1 LENILEYP
9 GQYVCYREKNMKI
22 VSNLKKISRPDRAA
36 YALITLFI
44 LVFTL
49 LSFGRHDSLKSYL
62 NDLGVYDQAIWNTL
76 HGNFFQ
82 ASAIMVAEKN
92 YLAAHFSP
100 ILILFAPLYMI
111 WANPKWF
118 LFIQSLAVGLSA
130 LPIYWFAK
138 EKSKNF
144 SFALVFL
151 AGYLLC
157 PVLANGILYDF
168 HEVVLATVFASF
180 AFYYLEKNN
189 DRLFILF
196 SSLLVLSQE
205 HLSLLV
211 LMMGLYLVFIKKRKK
226 FGLAVSLISLTYFLL
241 VVGVFMP
248 YFSTTG
254 GQLALLLDDPIYG
267 SRYAWLGKSMPEIA
281 KNIFFHPG
289 AVFKVLASKPRFDYL
304 FRLIVPVF
312 SLGLFS
318 WPILIILPLLAINL
332 LSANAMMFNIFFYH
346 SAVLTPFIFF
356 SGIITMRRW
365 FFADLFLRRV
375 FLVLVAGASAFAAYF
390 WTVTPLSPN
399 YKISDY
405 VPSARE
411 KKIDEVKKFLPA
423 DASLSVQ
430 HNLGPHFSERKEIY
444 RFPLMMGDAKY
455 ILLDETDPF
464 QGNPKQLFGF
474 EYALQ
479 MSPLEWRSDIE
490 DLKKSDKYDLIYD
503 KDGYLLFK
511 SKIQI
516 SK

>member
-1 LENILEYP
+1 MIS
-9 GQYVCYREKNMKI
+9 MKI
-22 VSNLKKISRPDRAA
+22 ISNLKKISRPDQAA
-36 YALITLFI
+36 YALIVLFI
-44 LVFTL
+44 LIFTF
-49 LSFGRHDSLKSYL
+49 LSFGRHDSLKSYS
-62 NDLGVYDQAIWNTL
+62 NDLGVYDQMTWNTL
-76 HGNFFQ
+76 HGDFFH
-82 ASAIMVAEKN
+82 ASAIMIAEKN
-92 YLAAHFSP
+92 ELAVHFNP

-144 SFALVFL
+144 SFAFIFL
-151 AGYLLC
+151 ASYLLY

-180 AFYYLEKNN
+180 AFYYLEKEN
-189 DRLFILF
+189 DKLFILF
-196 SSLLVLSQE
+196 SVLLALSQE
-205 HLSLLV
+205 HLPLLV
-211 LMMGLYLVFIKKRKK
+211 FMMGLYLIFIKKRRK
-226 FGLAVSLISLTYFLL
+226 FGMAVSLASLAYFFL

-248 YFSTTG
+248 FFSST
-254 GQLALLLDDPIYG
+254 GQLAILLDDPIYG

-304 FRLIVPVF
+304 FRLIAPVF

-318 WPILIILPLLAINL
+318 WPIFIILPLLAVNL
-332 LSANAMMFNIFFYH
+332 LSANGMMFNIFFYH
-346 SAVLTPFIFF
+346 SAVLAPFIFF
-356 SGIITMRRW
+356 SSILTMRRW
-365 FFADLFLRRV
+365 FFSDLFLRRI
-375 FLVLVAGASAFAAYF
+375 FLVLAAGASVCAAYF

-411 KKIDEVKKFLPA
+411 KKIDEVKKILPA
-423 DASLSVQ
+423 NVSLSVQ
-430 HNLGPHFSERKEIY
+430 HNLGPHFSQRKEIF
-444 RFPLMMGDAKY
+444 RFPLMMSDAEY

-464 QGNPKQLFGF
+464 QSNPKQLFGF

-479 MSPLEWRSDIE
+479 MSPLEWQSDIE
-490 DLKKSDKYDLIYD
+490 ELKKSDKYNLVYD
-503 KDGYLLFK
+503 QDGYLLFERK
-511 SKIQI
+511 LKN
-516 SK
+516 

>member
-1 LENILEYP
+1 MKIISKL
-9 GQYVCYREKNMKI
+9 RKNM
-22 VSNLKKISRPDRAA
+22 SPDRSA
-36 YALITLFI
+36 YALIVVFVLI
-44 LVFTL
+44 FTL

-62 NDLGVYDQAIWNTL
+62 NDLGVYDQATWNTL

-111 WANPKWF
+111 WASPKWF

-151 AGYLLC
+151 VGYLLY

-180 AFYYLEKNN
+180 AFYYLEKEN
-189 DRLFILF
+189 DKLFILF
-196 SSLLVLSQE
+196 SVLLALSQE
-205 HLSLLV
+205 HLPLLV
-211 LMMGLYLVFIKKRKK
+211 FMMGLYLVFIKKRKK
-226 FGLAVSLISLTYFLL
+226 FGLAVSLVSLTYFFL

-267 SRYAWLGKSMPEIA
+267 SRYAWLGKDMPEIA
-281 KNIFFHPG
+281 KNIFSHPG

-304 FRLIVPVF
+304 FRLIAPVF

-332 LSANAMMFNIFFYH
+332 LSANGMMFNIFFYH
-346 SAVLTPFIFF
+346 SAVLAPFVFF
-356 SGIITMRRW
+356 SSIITMRRW
-365 FFADLFLRRV
+365 FSSDRFLRRV
-375 FLVLVAGASAFAAYF
+375 FLVLVAGASIFAAYF
-390 WTVTPLSPN
+390 WTVTPFSSN
-399 YKISDY
+399 YKISDFI
-405 VPSARE
+405 PSQHAE
-411 KKIDEVKKFLPA
+411 QISEVKKILPS

-430 HNLGPHFSERKEIY
+430 HNLGPHFSQRLEID
-444 RFPLMMGDAKY
+444 RFPLKMGDAEY

-464 QGNPKQLFGF
+464 QSNAKQLFGF

-479 MSPLEWRSDIE
+479 MSPLEWQSDIE
-490 DLKKSDKYDLIYD
+490 ELKRSEKYDLVYD

-511 SKIQI
+511 RK
-516 SK
+516 